1 MPASTVRL
9 LALLT
14 GGGAET
20 QFPLVS
26 SELLLQLPCAVEMIV
41 SCKIAARGVP
51 VGGWCCC
58 LNHGLSF
65 ALCKLVL
72 REFRSHQNSRCS
84 PNCKPLLTPL
94 WGRAEILLADATT
107 GAATRQVFAPPPPP
121 YASSSCGCFVR
132 VGAPIAATRSPD
144 RHVSLRRARTA
155 PADAGGTGHR
165 TC

>member
-20 QFPLVS
+20 QFPLMN
-26 SELLLQLPCAVEMIV
+26 SELSPASMRSRDDLL
-41 SCKIAARGVP
+41 CKIAARGVP
-51 VGGWCCC
+51 VGGWRCC

-72 REFRSHQNSRCS
+72 REFRSRQNSRCS
-84 PNCKPLLTPL
+84 PNCKPLLAPS
-94 WGRAEILLADATT
+94 WGRAEILLAGATT
-107 GAATRQVFAPPPPP
+107 GAATRQVFAPQPPP

-144 RHVSLRRARTA
+144 RNGSSRHARTA
-155 PADAGGTGHR
+155 PADAGGIGHR